1 MKLLGNL
8 SRLITEIAA
17 LDDVQKSIKQKN
29 VITINYDGDEYGKGY
44 RDVEPVCLGVSKAG
58 NMVLRAWERQGASH
72 SNRVEGNP
80 IPGWRLFRLDKILTY
95 LPQGDNFIEVRP
107 NYNPNGD
114 RSMTR
119 VILNAVFDNTPN
131 TDNVEN
137 IDNTENIE

>member
-8 SRLITEIAA
+8 SRLITEVAA

>member
-8 SRLITEIAA
+8 SRLITEIAS

-95 LPQGDNFIEVRP
+95 LPQGDSFTEVRP

-131 TDNVEN
+131 TDNIEN

>member
-1 MKLLGNL
+1 MKLIKSL
-8 SRLITEIAA
+8 SRLITEVAA

-44 RDVEPVCLGVSKAG
+44 RDIEPVCLGVSKAG

-72 SNRVEGNP
+72 SNTVEGNP

-95 LPQGDNFIEVRP
+95 QLQGDTFNEVRP

-114 RSMTR
+114 RSMVR

-137 IDNTENIE
+137 TDNTENIT

>member
-44 RDVEPVCLGVSKAG
+44 RDVEPVCLGVSKVG

-95 LPQGDNFIEVRP
+95 LPQGDSFTEVRP

-131 TDNVEN
+131 TDNIEN

>member
-8 SRLITEIAA
+8 SRLITEVTA

>member
-1 MKLLGNL
+1 MKLIKSL
-8 SRLITEIAA
+8 SRLITEVAA
-17 LDDVQKSIKQKN
+17 LDDVQKSIKQKT

-58 NMVLRAWERQGASH
+58 NMVLRAWERQGSSH
-72 SNRVEGNP
+72 SNKVEGNP

>member
-8 SRLITEIAA
+8 SRLITEVAA

-58 NMVLRAWERQGASH
+58 NMVLRAWERQGSSH